1 MLNWGFMLVRLSPIL
16 ILIPMSWFHLSIGP
30 GGWND
35 PDFIYT
41 GGQVSKMIL
50 YTSSKHV
57 FIFCKPCTCI
67 SHMS

>member
-1 MLNWGFMLVRLSPIL
+1 MLVRLSPIL

-41 GGQVSKMIL
+41 GGQVSKMIR
-50 YTSSKHV
+50 YATSKHV
-57 FIFCKPCTCI
+57 FMFCKPCTCTSI